1 MNNLRAPFPYFG
13 GKRRVADAVWAR
25 LGDAPNY
32 VEPFAGSAAVLLARP
47 DSHEWWRRVE
57 TINDASGLVS
67 NAWRSI
73 ALEPDAVAK
82 AASWPVDETMM
93 HARHSYLT
101 GYRSELV
108 ERLEGDPTW
117 CDPQAAGWWIW
128 GASCWIGAGWCA
140 GIGPWQSVDGRL
152 VNGADGQGVQ
162 RTRPHLSHAGQGVS
176 RGLCY
181 LHTGGRGVT
190 ARTKPVASG
199 AHTSDDDQI
208 REWMAALSDRL
219 RRVRIVCGDWSRV
232 CGHSPTVRTAVP
244 VAVFLDPPYSAERSE
259 VYEVDSSTVA
269 HEVRAWALQRGDDPR
284 YRIAICGYEGEHDM
298 PDSWGCYAWKARG
311 GFGSRAR
318 GRGRENSARERI
330 WFSPHCLR
338 PARQMALFEEEG

>member
-13 GKRRVADAVWAR
+13 GKRRVAAEVWR
-25 LGDAPNY
+25 RFGDAPNY

-73 ALEPDAVAK
+73 ALEPDAVAE
-82 AASWPVDETMM
+82 AASWPVDECML

-117 CDPQAAGWWIW
+117 CDPQAAGWWVW

-140 GIGPWQSVDGRL
+140 GTGPWQSVDGRL
-152 VNGADGQGVQ
+152 VNGA
-162 RTRPHLSHAGQGVS
+162 AGQGEGIS

-208 REWMAALSDRL
+208 REWMDALSARL

-232 CGHSPTVRTAVP
+232 CGQSPTVRSAVP
-244 VAVFLDPPYSAERSE
+244 VGVFLDPPYSADRSA
-259 VYEVDSSTVA
+259 VYEADSFTVA

-284 YRIAICGYEGEHDM
+284 YRIALCGYDGEHDM
-298 PDSWGCYAWKARG
+298 PDSWECYAWR
-311 GFGSRAR
+311 SR
-318 GRGRENSARERI
+318 GRGRKNAARERV

-338 PARQMALFEEEG
+338 PARQMALLEEDG